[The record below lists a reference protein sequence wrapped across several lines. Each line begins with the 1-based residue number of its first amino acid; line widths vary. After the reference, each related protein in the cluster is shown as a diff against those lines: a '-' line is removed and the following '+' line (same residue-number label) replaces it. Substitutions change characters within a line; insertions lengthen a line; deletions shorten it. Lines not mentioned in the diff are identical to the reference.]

1 MDAAEGEKAGH
12 ALDVLEDSTAEFGQ
26 EPLWRAEASLT
37 PWIPEYRQSLSEGP
51 VYVQGLV
58 WYPYD
63 VGSKGLTTTIHRE
76 TCILESFLLGI
87 ISDS

>member
-37 PWIPEYRQSLSEGP
+37 P
-51 VYVQGLV
+51 
-58 WYPYD
+58 
-63 VGSKGLTTTIHRE
+63 
-76 TCILESFLLGI
+76 
-87 ISDS
+87 